1 MEGGR
6 PVHPEAMEKPQQEG
20 RTASLA
26 GFVQHTASYTVGHV
40 TQCKGRGKV
49 SDHSEAKFHL
59 KSDT

>member
-1 MEGGR
+1 MLI
-6 PVHPEAMEKPQQEG
+6 HLNDAEKAELPLVEINN
-20 RTASLA
+20 LE
-26 GFVQHTASYTVGHV
+26 HTASYTVGHV